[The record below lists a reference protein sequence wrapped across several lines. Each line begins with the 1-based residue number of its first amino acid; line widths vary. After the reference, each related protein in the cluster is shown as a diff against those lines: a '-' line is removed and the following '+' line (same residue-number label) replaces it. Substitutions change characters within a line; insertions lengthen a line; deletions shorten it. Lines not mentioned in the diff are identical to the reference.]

1 MLGVKTT
8 TSIREHRRDKD
19 GPDQQAAAKDLVGH
33 LATAPGELCGR
44 KIVDSATYR
53 VRDASR

>member
-19 GPDQQAAAKDLVGH
+19 GPDQQAA
-33 LATAPGELCGR
+33 
-44 KIVDSATYR
+44 
-53 VRDASR
+53 